1 MNDLTNEDN
10 NAGPAIL
17 IRSVVPF
24 GFLSSISQQGIVSV
38 GLILS
43 SGSLHSI
50 KSQSLGLE
58 V

>member
-1 MNDLTNEDN
+1 MNDLINEDN

-17 IRSVVPF
+17 MSSVVPF
-24 GFLSSISQQGIVSV
+24 GFLSSISQQGMVSV
-38 GLILS
+38 GIILS

>member
-1 MNDLTNEDN
+1 MNDLIKEDN
-10 NAGPAIL
+10 NAGSAIL
-17 IRSVVPF
+17 MSSVVPF
-24 GFLSSISQQGIVSV
+24 GFLSSISQQGMVSV
-38 GLILS
+38 GIILS